1 MGRAG
6 RLQAGRFATIG
17 SCYVKACFELRW
29 TLLCGQGCIF
39 FWVMSLFFQLRLF
52 SVEKKRYLALVMG
65 CPRLAYDK
73 KTSSALRVAYRAGG
87 LKKKVEQGLL
97 SLDPDA
103 HKYPY
108 ISPYNFVENA
118 PIMLIDPNGKGPIN
132 PRTWNRV
139 STTVMAFKGINII
152 STGPDGSTGPY
163 AYDATLDLYS
173 GLLNTLGNT
182 WDQLAEGYGKNFA
195 PKPHKINPSSAIHR
209 STDGKSLNVEGRT
222 NIGGKLAIRDA
233 ANLGNYVYK
242 ESQGKDAFNVTE
254 VQDGIISKIYQFN
267 RQGEEFD
274 ITEITEFQYEFVN
287 ERTEYEDYEDKTIE
301 YSIRDVLVTETKT
314 NIKTGKKETKEY
326 LHERRDKRITGT
338 DKN

>member
-1 MGRAG
+1 MHD
-6 RLQAGRFATIG
+6 
-17 SCYVKACFELRW
+17 
-29 TLLCGQGCIF
+29 
-39 FWVMSLFFQLRLF
+39 
-52 SVEKKRYLALVMG
+52 
-65 CPRLAYDK
+65 PRLG
-73 KTSSALRVAYRAGG
+73 RW
-87 LKKKVEQGLL
+87 L